1 MITKKYIRDYYR
13 HRAEE
18 YAKRFGRKPTKIE
31 MELYSGL
38 AKIIILSTVR
48 SIRFLAKR
56 GFEKDVI

>member
-1 MITKKYIRDYYR
+1 MITNKYIRDYYR

-18 YAKRFGRKPTKIE
+18 YAKRFSKKQTKIE
-31 MELYSGL
+31 MELYCGL

-56 GFEKDVI
+56 GFEKHVI